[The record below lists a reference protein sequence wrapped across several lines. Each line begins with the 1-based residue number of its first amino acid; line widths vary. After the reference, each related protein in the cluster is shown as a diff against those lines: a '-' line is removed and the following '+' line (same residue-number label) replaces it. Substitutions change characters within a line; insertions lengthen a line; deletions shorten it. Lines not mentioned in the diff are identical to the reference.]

1 MMTPDELAAAIAY
14 HRRYHRP
21 ELFAPEPGQL
31 ADCQMA
37 TCQEVRAELMAD
49 RDRKLAELEH
59 EIEDSILAALEAGDG
74 SPAAT
79 VAYHLKHC
87 AQAGGAIVMHH
98 PGESADDV
106 IARLL
111 EAGWTLREGTDH
123 VAGKRIRYV
132 TPPQAPRAVL
142 DED

>member
-1 MMTPDELAAAIAY
+1 MMTRDELAAAIAY

-21 ELFAPEPGQL
+21 QLGAAEPGQL

-37 TCQEVRAELMAD
+37 TCREARAGLPAG
-49 RDRKLAELEH
+49 RARQLAELEH
-59 EIEDSILAALEAGDG
+59 ETEDAILAALATGDG

-87 AQAGGAIVMHH
+87 ARASGAIVMHH

-111 EAGWTLREGTDH
+111 EAGWTLRDEADH

-132 TPPQAPRAVL
+132 IPPQAPRAVL